1 MVNALF
7 IVLETESTTVKQDT
21 ANTTATN
28 EGKYSV
34 FKKFHKNICKLIN
47 L

>member
-1 MVNALF
+1 VTNALF

-21 ANTTATN
+21 AVTTATN

-34 FKKFHKNICKLIN
+34 FKKFNKLM
-47 L
+47 